1 MAQEQKVGQS
11 ASNERAQPI
20 EKLISDFDSE
30 ASATLNGVD
39 EAAGDMNKTAISL
52 TAIAEWSNSHAT
64 GGAVTAIGSISDNIV
79 KVSEIENS
87 IPSAVEEQATV
98 TSEIANNVEQTSS
111 GTQSVTVR
119 IADERKA

>member
-39 EAAGDMNKTAISL
+39 EAAGDMNKTAIPM
-52 TAIAEWSNSHAT
+52 TAIAE
-64 GGAVTAIGSISDNIV
+64 
-79 KVSEIENS
+79 
-87 IPSAVEEQATV
+87 
-98 TSEIANNVEQTSS
+98 
-111 GTQSVTVR
+111 
-119 IADERKA
+119 